1 MMTAIASTSAATGA
15 TPHAAPVNR
24 SELWADKYKPRSI
37 AEMCYPVCA
46 NKLRAWLENFT
57 PVGSPGDDP
66 KRPHGVL
73 LSGSP
78 GVGKTTTVYVVAREL
93 GRTVVEYNAS
103 DFRSRKSLKENVSDL
118 ISNRAFSAHA
128 TSYTSVIL
136 LMDEVDG
143 CDVGGVGEVIEMLK
157 STRIPIVC
165 TCNDRWHPKLRSLLN
180 YVEDMRFSHPPCNI
194 VANYLCDRVLA
205 REGITLS
212 KPLLQDIIKSA
223 GSDIRNMLNNLQLW
237 CLNRTSLEQRQLA
250 ECAAQSTKDGD
261 AGLFDAAEYF
271 LLQGTSRGER
281 HTIAEMQACY
291 YNADLVDM
299 FVQENYL
306 HYNPEPVDGRD
317 WMGAVSQASSSISRA
332 DAAQRIMYYE
342 QNWSVSRF
350 HVLASSIAPCVYTRG
365 KYETF
370 MTGQQKFFDMQRP
383 VKFPTWLG
391 HNSSANKNRRLLRC
405 IAMQASHPTRGVSG
419 NQEDV
424 VADYVPHGW
433 ERPLTVPLA
442 TKEKEGIAEVIAF
455 MDQYNLMRDDWD
467 LVQTLPHY
475 KHMLTPSSTAPQVA
489 IATAVK
495 TAFTRE
501 FNKTHRFDSFAK
513 STLKRGDAETQDEEG
528 DEQQSSSGGGSAA
541 RGKNGKVIA
550 DGVTAVTITGSAAAT
565 GASGAKKGRGKAA
578 AAATGTGTPIAAAAR
593 KPRAKKSSSSTGAAA
608 GDENGKYPSAAA
620 KKKAATAAPRAAAKA
635 KAAAPTKRKG
645 KRAASSD
652 SEIEVSSDSSSS
664 ASSPSPSSTDDSDSD

>member
-1 MMTAIASTSAATGA
+1 MVTMSASSTADAAHPVTSR
-15 TPHAAPVNR
+15 N
-24 SELWADKYKPRSI
+24 ELWADKYKPRSI

-46 NKLRAWLENFT
+46 NKLKAWLENFT
-57 PVGSPGDDP
+57 PIGSPGDDP

-103 DFRSRKSLKENVSDL
+103 DFRSRKSLRENVSDL
-118 ISNRAFSAHA
+118 INNRAFSAGA
-128 TSYTSVIL
+128 TSYTNVVL

-143 CDVGGVGEVIEMLK
+143 CDLGGVGEVIEMLK
-157 STRIPIVC
+157 STRIPILC

-205 REGITLS
+205 REGISLS
-212 KPLLQDIIKSA
+212 KPLLQDIIKTS
-223 GSDIRNMLNNLQLW
+223 GSDIRSMLNNLQLW
-237 CLNRTSLEQRQLA
+237 CLRRISLEQRQLA
-250 ECAAQSTKDGD
+250 ECAAQSTKDSD

-281 HTIAEMQACY
+281 HSIAEMQARY

-306 HYNPEPVDGRD
+306 HYNPQLVDGRD
-317 WMGAVSQASSSISRA
+317 WMEAVSQAATSISRA

-350 HVLASSIAPCVYTRG
+350 HVLSSSIAPCVYTRG

-405 IAMQASHPTRGVSG
+405 VAMQASHPAKGVSG

-424 VADYVPHGW
+424 VADYMPHGW

-442 TKEKEGIAEVIAF
+442 TKGKDGIADVIAS

-475 KHMLTPSSTAPQVA
+475 KHMQSPSSMAPPVN
-489 IATAVK
+489 IITAVK

-513 STLKRGDAETQDEEG
+513 SALKRGDEETQEDEEG
-528 DEQQSSSGGGSAA
+528 GQGTGAGGN
-541 RGKNGKVIA
+541 RKVGKVA
-550 DGVTAVTITGSAAAT
+550 MDGVTVVSVTGNGAAVTKKKGKVAAGAAT
-565 GASGAKKGRGKAA
+565 IS
-578 AAATGTGTPIAAAAR
+578 TTAAAAR
-593 KPRAKKSSSSTGAAA
+593 KPRAKKSAPADGAARTTAKKAPKSST
-608 GDENGKYPSAAA
+608 
-620 KKKAATAAPRAAAKA
+620 RVKA
-635 KAAAPTKRKG
+635 KASPATTNAKRK
-645 KRAASSD
+645 RARATSSESEEESMPSLSSAASS
-652 SEIEVSSDSSSS
+652 SAPSSSS
-664 ASSPSPSSTDDSDSD
+664 SSSSSSSDTSDSE

>member
-1 MMTAIASTSAATGA
+1 MSTSSFSTQTETAV
-15 TPHAAPVNR
+15 PSSQPAAPQR

-46 NKLRAWLENFT
+46 NKLKAWLENFT
-57 PVGSPGDDP
+57 PIGSPGDDP
-66 KRPHGVL
+66 KKPHGVL

-103 DFRSRKSLKENVSDL
+103 DFRSRKSLRENVSDL
-118 ISNRAFSAHA
+118 INNRAFAAQA
-128 TSYTSVIL
+128 TSYTSAVL

-143 CDVGGVGEVIEMLK
+143 CDIGGVGEVIEMLK
-157 STRIPIVC
+157 TTRMPILC

-212 KPLLQDIIKSA
+212 KPLLQDIIKKS

-250 ECAAQSTKDGD
+250 ECAAQATKDGD
-261 AGLFDAAEYF
+261 AGLFDSAEYF

-281 HTIAEMQACY
+281 HSIAEMQACY
-291 YNADLVDM
+291 YNADLIDM

-317 WMGAVSQASSSISRA
+317 WMTAVSQAATAISRA
-332 DAAQRIMYYE
+332 DAAQRVMYYE

-350 HVLASSIAPCVYTRG
+350 HVLSSSIAPCVYTRG

-370 MTGQQKFFDMQRP
+370 MTGQQKFFDLQRP
-383 VKFPTWLG
+383 VKFPQWLG
-391 HNSSANKNRRLLRC
+391 HNSTAGKNRRLLRC
-405 IAMQASHPTRGVSG
+405 VAMQASHPTRGVSG

-424 VADYVPHGW
+424 VADYMPHGW
-433 ERPLTVPLA
+433 ERPMTLPLA
-442 TKEKEGIAEVIAF
+442 QKEKEGIPEVIAF

-467 LVQTLPHY
+467 LVQTLPHF
-475 KHMLTPSSTAPQVA
+475 KHMETTSSTTPPNISTV
-489 IATAVK
+489 VK
-495 TAFTRE
+495 SAFTRE

-513 STLKRGDAETQDEEG
+513 STLKSTDKGDGGEDEEESQNEK
-528 DEQQSSSGGGSAA
+528 DKAK
-541 RGKNGKVIA
+541 GKKGRVIA
-550 DGVTAVTITGSAAAT
+550 DGVTAVTITGSAAAKPK
-565 GASGAKKGRGKAA
+565 AK
-578 AAATGTGTPIAAAAR
+578 AAAR
-593 KPRAKKSSSSTGAAA
+593 KPRAKKSATAAA
-608 GDENGKYPSAAA
+608 ADDGAEGDA
-620 KKKAATAAPRAAAKA
+620 KPARKKAATTSTRKPA
-635 KAAAPTKRKG
+635 KAAARASKTASAASKRK
-645 KRAASSD
+645 RVNASASS
-652 SEIEVSSDSSSS
+652 SESEVEISSDSSSS
-664 ASSPSPSSTDDSDSD
+664 SSDSESD

>member
-1 MMTAIASTSAATGA
+1 MSTLSFSPDSQSTASATASMPAAQQ
-15 TPHAAPVNR
+15 PR

-46 NKLRAWLENFT
+46 NKLKAWLENFT

-66 KRPHGVL
+66 KKPHGVL

-78 GVGKTTTVYVVAREL
+78 GVGKTTTVYVVACEL

-103 DFRSRKSLKENVSDL
+103 DFRSRKSLRENVSDL
-118 ISNRAFSAHA
+118 INNRAFSAQA
-128 TSYTSVIL
+128 TSYTNAVL

-143 CDVGGVGEVIEMLK
+143 CDIGGVGEVIEMLK
-157 STRIPIVC
+157 TTRIPILC

-205 REGITLS
+205 REGISLS
-212 KPLLQDIIKSA
+212 KPLLQDIIKKS

-250 ECAAQSTKDGD
+250 ECAVQATKDGD
-261 AGLFDAAEYF
+261 AGLFDSAEYF

-281 HTIAEMQACY
+281 HTITEMQACY
-291 YNADLVDM
+291 YSADLIDM

-306 HYNPEPVDGRD
+306 HFNPEPVDGRD
-317 WMGAVSQASSSISRA
+317 WMGAVSQAAGAISRA
-332 DAAQRIMYYE
+332 DAAQRVMYYE

-350 HVLASSIAPCVYTRG
+350 HLLSSSIAPCVYTRG
-365 KYETF
+365 KYESF
-370 MTGQQKFFDMQRP
+370 LTGQQKFFDQQRP
-383 VKFPTWLG
+383 VKFPQWLG
-391 HNSSANKNRRLLRC
+391 HNSTAGKNRRLVRC
-405 IAMQASHPTRGVSG
+405 VTMQASHPAHGISG

-424 VADYVPHGW
+424 AADYMPHGW
-433 ERPLTVPLA
+433 ERPLTIPLA
-442 TKEKEGIAEVIAF
+442 EKEKAGVADVIAF

-467 LVQTLPHY
+467 LVQTLPHF
-475 KHMLTPSSTAPQVA
+475 KHMGTPSATPLVN

-513 STLKRGDAETQDEEG
+513 STLKHTDKDAAGENSNDDDEEESQNDAG
-528 DEQQSSSGGGSAA
+528 SGKAKKG
-541 RGKNGKVIA
+541 GKVIA
-550 DGVTAVTITGSAAAT
+550 DGVTAVSVTGVDA
-565 GASGAKKGRGKAA
+565 GKPKAKAR
-578 AAATGTGTPIAAAAR
+578 TAAAR
-593 KPRAKKSSSSTGAAA
+593 KPRAKKSAAATTTAMSSSADADGGDGVGAA
-608 GDENGKYPSAAA
+608 KSKPSR
-620 KKKAATAAPRAAAKA
+620 KKTATTSTRTPA
-635 KAAAPTKRKG
+635 KAAGKTAGRKKRG
-645 KRAASSD
+645 RASSASSTD
-652 SEIEVSSDSSSS
+652 SEIEISSDSSGSS
-664 ASSPSPSSTDDSDSD
+664 SSGESSDSD

>member
-1 MMTAIASTSAATGA
+1 MPTLSASAAYAAHPITG
-15 TPHAAPVNR
+15 HN
-24 SELWADKYKPRSI
+24 ELWADKYKPRSI

-46 NKLRAWLENFT
+46 NKLKAWLENFT

-66 KRPHGVL
+66 KKPHGVL

-118 ISNRAFSAHA
+118 ISNRAFSARA
-128 TSYTSVIL
+128 TSYTDVIL

-143 CDVGGVGEVIEMLK
+143 CDIGGVGEVIEMLK
-157 STRIPIVC
+157 STRVPILC
-165 TCNDRWHPKLRSLLN
+165 TCNDRWHPKLRALLN
-180 YVEDMRFSHPPCNI
+180 YVEDLRFSHPPCNI

-205 REGITLS
+205 REGISLS
-212 KPLLQDIIKSA
+212 KPLLQDIIKNS
-223 GSDIRNMLNNLQLW
+223 GSDIRSMLNNLQLW
-237 CLNRTSLEQRQLA
+237 CMNRVSLEQRQLA
-250 ECAAQSTKDGD
+250 ECAAQSTKDSD

-271 LLQGTSRGER
+271 LLQGTSRGQR
-281 HTIAEMQACY
+281 HSIAEMQACY
-291 YNADLVDM
+291 YNADLIDM

-306 HYNPEPVDGRD
+306 HYNPQPVDGRD
-317 WMGAVSQASSSISRA
+317 WMGAVSQAATSISRA

-350 HVLASSIAPCVYTRG
+350 HVLCSSIAPCVYTRG

-405 IAMQASHPTRGVSG
+405 VTMQASHPTKGVSG
-419 NQEDV
+419 NQEGV
-424 VADYVPHGW
+424 VADYMPHGW
-433 ERPLTVPLA
+433 ERPLTAPLV
-442 TKEKEGIAEVIAF
+442 TKGKDGIDDVIAF

-475 KHMLTPSSTAPQVA
+475 KHMQSPSSMTPSVS

-495 TAFTRE
+495 SAFTRE
-501 FNKTHRFDSFAK
+501 FNRRHRFGSFAK
-513 STLKRGDAETQDEEG
+513 SALKRGDEETQDEEG
-528 DEQQSSSGGGSAA
+528 EEEEGNPGSGGDGRLNTA
-541 RGKNGKVIA
+541 KVVA
-550 DGVTAVTITGSAAAT
+550 DGVKAVS
-565 GASGAKKGRGKAA
+565 
-578 AAATGTGTPIAAAAR
+578 GTG
-593 KPRAKKSSSSTGAAA
+593 KGA
-608 GDENGKYPSAAA
+608 AAA
-620 KKKAATAAPRAAAKA
+620 KKKVKAAAGSAAASTTAAAKREPRAKRSTPTSEAARPAATRKTAMTSTRVVA
-635 KAAAPTKRKG
+635 KASAAKTAVRQ
-645 KRAASSD
+645 KRARKASSESEED
-652 SEIEVSSDSSSS
+652 SVSSSPSSSSSS
-664 ASSPSPSSTDDSDSD
+664 ASPSSSSSSTSHSE

>member
-1 MMTAIASTSAATGA
+1 MSVLHFSTDSQGDVPAHS
-15 TPHAAPVNR
+15 PSQQQPR

-46 NKLRAWLENFT
+46 NKLKAWLENFT
-57 PVGSPGDDP
+57 AVGSPGDDP
-66 KRPHGVL
+66 KKPHGVL

-103 DFRSRKSLKENVSDL
+103 DFRSRKSLRENVSDL
-118 ISNRAFSAHA
+118 TGNRAFSAQA
-128 TSYTSVIL
+128 TSYTNVVL

-143 CDVGGVGEVIEMLK
+143 CDIGGVGEVIEMLK
-157 STRIPIVC
+157 TTRIPIIC

-205 REGITLS
+205 REGISLS
-212 KPLLQDIIKSA
+212 KPLLQDIIKKS

-250 ECAAQSTKDGD
+250 ECAAQATKDGD
-261 AGLFDAAEYF
+261 AGLFDSAEYF

-281 HTIAEMQACY
+281 HSIAEMQSCY
-291 YNADLVDM
+291 YNSDLIDL

-306 HYNPEPVDGRD
+306 HFNPAPVDGRD
-317 WMGAVSQASSSISRA
+317 WMGAVAQAASAISRA

-350 HVLASSIAPCVYTRG
+350 HVLSSSIAPCVYTRG

-370 MTGQQKFFDMQRP
+370 LTGQQKFFDLQRP
-383 VKFPTWLG
+383 VKFPQLLG
-391 HNSSANKNRRLLRC
+391 HNSTAGKNRRLAQC
-405 IAMQASHPTRGVSG
+405 VAMQASHPTHGISG

-424 VADYVPHGW
+424 VADYMPHGW
-433 ERPLTVPLA
+433 ERPLAAPLA
-442 TKEKEGIAEVIAF
+442 ENEKEGIAAVIAF

-467 LVQTLPHY
+467 VVQTLTHF
-475 KHMLTPSSTAPQVA
+475 KRMETPSAVPPVN

-495 TAFTRE
+495 AAFTRE
-501 FNKTHRFDSFAK
+501 FNRTHRFDSFAK
-513 STLKRGDAETQDEEG
+513 STLKRTDKGDAANAGGEENGDAEEG
-528 DEQQSSSGGGSAA
+528 SQNDAGSGKAK
-541 RGKNGKVIA
+541 RGKVIA
-550 DGVTAVTITGSAAAT
+550 DGVTAVTMTGVGAA
-565 GASGAKKGRGKAA
+565 KPK
-578 AAATGTGTPIAAAAR
+578 AAAR
-593 KPRAKKSSSSTGAAA
+593 KPRAKKSAAA
-608 GDENGKYPSAAA
+608 AAANGSNGGDADAKPARKKAAATSARKPAKAAAA
-620 KKKAATAAPRAAAKA
+620 KKK
-635 KAAAPTKRKG
+635 KRG
-645 KRAASSD
+645 RVSSSSESETEISSGSSSSSSESSD
-652 SEIEVSSDSSSS
+652 SD
-664 ASSPSPSSTDDSDSD
+664 